1 MRGSDLFSG
10 STTAS
15 ANFTA
20 GRPAGTINGVNSSFS
35 IPQAPRYALLFR
47 NGVLQLSPDDYSLSG
62 TTITYKPGSV
72 PQSGDSLFY
81 VSSEPKNT
89 SEGKL
94 WSHLLVRPHCQR
106 TPGLFGAMGLIWF
119 IGSRQSILPIP
130 IREKRTSWSVT
141 STFCLPSSNSA
152 LNAASR
158 S

>member
-47 NGVLQLSPDDYSLSG
+47 NGVLQLSPDGYSLSG
-62 TTITYKPGSV
+62 TAITFQTGVDPPVGRFV
-72 PQSGDSLFY
+72 VY
-81 VSSEPKNT
+81 VSSEPKNK

-94 WSHLLVRPHCQR
+94 WSHLLV
-106 TPGLFGAMGLIWF
+106 TDLVYWL
-119 IGSRQSILPIP
+119 
-130 IREKRTSWSVT
+130 TSVH
-141 STFCLPSSNSA
+141 LADPD
-152 LNAASR
+152 
-158 S
+158 